1 MSGQPGSPKT
11 ETPTLNLRSDGKIAI
26 VTGGSRG
33 IGRGIALALAEAGAT
48 VICAARDL
56 ERLEAVVAEI
66 AAAGGKAS
74 AHVVDVRSR
83 ESIQTLIAAALTAY
97 GRIDILVNNA
107 GITRDSLLL
116 RMKPEDWDDVIAT
129 NLTSA
134 FISTQAALK
143 PMLKQRAGSIIN
155 IGSVVGLTGNAGQ
168 ASYAAAKAGLIGF
181 SKSVAREVASRGIRV
196 NVITPGFI
204 ETDMTAA
211 MPEAARQM
219 MLATVPLGRTGTPGD
234 IAGLV
239 VYLASD
245 ASAYVTGQT
254 LSVDGGFHM

>member
-1 MSGQPGSPKT
+1 
-11 ETPTLNLRSDGKIAI
+11 LNLRSDGKIAI
-26 VTGGSRG
+26 VTGASRG
-33 IGRGIALALAEAGAT
+33 IGRGIAVALAEAGAT

-56 ERLEAVVAEI
+56 AKLEAAVAEI
-66 AAAGGKAS
+66 TEAGGKAC
-74 AHVVDVRSR
+74 ARVVDVASR
-83 ESIQTLIAAALTAY
+83 ESIEALVASTVAEY
-97 GRIDILVNNA
+97 GRIDVLVNNA
-107 GITRDSLLL
+107 GITRDNLLL
-116 RMKPEDWDDVIAT
+116 RMKPADWDDVIKT
-129 NLTSA
+129 NLTSV
-134 FISTQAALK
+134 FISTQAVMK

-168 ASYAAAKAGLIGF
+168 ANYAAAKAGLIGF

-196 NVITPGFI
+196 NVVSPGFI
-204 ETDMTAA
+204 DTDMTHA
-211 MPEAARQM
+211 MPEAARAALLQS
-219 MLATVPLGRTGTPGD
+219 VPLGRTGKPED